1 MFFHFSHYNCFS
13 LVLLILC
20 FHFSYY
26 EYIFIITLLSCPFN
40 CLLNYCYM
48 FLLYSICFVIFIF
61 PFVLFVLLHPCQWY
75 AFCSQ
80 LLFFLKSVLLDTV
93 DLISVFPPLF
103 SSNIFFCLYLSLFTV
118 FFKFLLSFSPFES
131 FSCIFFFFFFFL
143 LSSSVLSQLLYSSTF
158 FSFLLFFQCIF
169 SSILLSIFFL
179 LSINFDNLCS
189 FFPSLILQIKL
200 LVSFV
205 TF

>member
-13 LVLLILC
+13 LVLLILS

-61 PFVLFVLLHPCQWY
+61 PFVLFVLLHSCQWY

-131 FSCIFFFFFFFL
+131 FSCIVFFSDFFYCRLLSFLSSFILLLSSLFFYSSNVFSLQFYYLISFFFL
-143 LSSSVLSQLLYSSTF
+143 QISTISAP
-158 FSFLLFFQCIF
+158 SFPL
-169 SSILLSIFFL
+169 
-179 LSINFDNLCS
+179 
-189 FFPSLILQIKL
+189 
-200 LVSFV
+200 
-205 TF
+205 

>member
-61 PFVLFVLLHPCQWY
+61 PFVLFVLLHPCQQY

-131 FSCIFFFFFFFL
+131 FSCIVFFFFSTVVFCPFLALLFF
-143 LSSSVLSQLLYSSTF
+143 Y
-158 FSFLLFFQCIF
+158 FLLFSFILPMYF
-169 SSILLSIFFL
+169 LFYSIIYFLSSFYKFRQSLLLLS
-179 LSINFDNLCS
+179 LSN
-189 FFPSLILQIKL
+189 PSN
-200 LVSFV
+200 
-205 TF
+205 